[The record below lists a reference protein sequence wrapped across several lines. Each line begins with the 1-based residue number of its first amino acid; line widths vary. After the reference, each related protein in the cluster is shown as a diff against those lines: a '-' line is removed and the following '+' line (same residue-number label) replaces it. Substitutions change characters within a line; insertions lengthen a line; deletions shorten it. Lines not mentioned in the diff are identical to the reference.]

1 MDDAPGG
8 GQPSIG
14 SGGGPPLTGTAR
26 SVDVQRLHELG
37 YAQELRR
44 GMGAF
49 SNFAISFTII
59 SILSGCLTLFGYGM
73 VIGGPAS
80 AAYGWPMVG
89 ILVTFVSLAMAEIC
103 SSYPTAGGLYYWSAK
118 VAPKNGPA
126 WSWFTG
132 WFNLLGQVGVTAGID
147 FGLAAFVCAF
157 MNIAFDVQ
165 ITKLI
170 LVGAYSAVL
179 AIHGLMNTF
188 GIRLVALLNDVSV
201 WWHVAGVIIIF
212 GILFIV
218 PDQHTSF
225 ATIFSFSKTPS
236 RPDEV
241 AGFINGSG
249 FSTGF
254 FSSTLYIFLIGMLMA
269 QYTLTGYDASAH
281 LTEETHA
288 ADVSGPRGV
297 YRSVVVS
304 VIFGYILLLGVWYA
318 VQGVTGYDNALSF
331 QLETANVAAPAQIFL
346 DAVGKGGAIFMLL
359 IVIGAQFFCGM
370 ASVTA
375 NSRMIYAFARDGAIP
390 AHEVWHK
397 INKRTRTP
405 TNSIWFAVVGA
416 WLLVAPAY
424 WRGSAVAYFAV
435 TSIAVVGLYIAYVTP
450 TFLRLRAGRSF
461 QPGPW
466 NLGKWSYLVG
476 TIAVVWTVFICIMLM
491 MPQFSPG
498 GLGIKVMDA
507 LNYAPI
513 AVGIVIGFAGIWW
526 IVSARKWFKGPKV
539 QGTAE
544 DLAAI
549 ERDLEVVG

>member
-1 MDDAPGG
+1 MDDTTGG
-8 GQPSIG
+8 GQPSTG
-14 SGGGPPLTGTAR
+14 TGGGPPSTVMAR
-26 SVDVQRLHELG
+26 PADVQRLHELG

-44 GMGAF
+44 GMGGF

-170 LVGAYSAVL
+170 LVGTYSAVL

-201 WWHVAGVIIIF
+201 WWHVAGVLIIF

-288 ADVSGPRGV
+288 ADVSGPRGI

-390 AHEVWHK
+390 AHQVWHK

-461 QPGPW
+461 QAGPW
-466 NLGKWSYLVG
+466 NLGRWSYLVG

-498 GLGIKVMDA
+498 GLDIKVMDA

-544 DLAAI
+544 ELAVI